1 MEEEHYGQLFEHYEQ
16 LYVDDIYG
24 YTARHHQSPG
34 HVISLDQSEAS
45 VRSRDLCQPIRGQ
58 YYMQLPIISHQG
70 PGRDI
75 SGSPA
80 LASQV
85 IN

>member
-1 MEEEHYGQLFEHYEQ
+1 MEVGRQILIAQRDIHTKWSRNIMEHYEQ

-45 VRSRDLCQPIRGQ
+45 VE
-58 YYMQLPIISHQG
+58 
-70 PGRDI
+70 
-75 SGSPA
+75 
-80 LASQV
+80 V
-85 IN
+85 T